1 MASAKNGQS
10 NPKQEAMGQPQEFII
25 QKLYIKDLSFE
36 SPSSPTIFR
45 ADWQPKLTL
54 DLNVNSN
61 KLDDVTHHVVLTVTA
76 TVVNGDKT
84 AFLAEVNQAGIF
96 TIKNFGEEQL
106 HHLLG
111 SYCPAVMFPYAR
123 ETISSLVER
132 GGFPPLYLAPI
143 NFDALYQQEMEK
155 RKAENNA
162 KAKDD
167 AGEAASGETS

>member
-10 NPKQEAMGQPQEFII
+10 NPKQEATGQTQEFII
-25 QKLYIKDLSFE
+25 QKLYVKDISFE
-36 SPSSPTIFR
+36 NPSSPAIFR

-61 KLDDVTHHVVLTVTA
+61 KLDDNTHNVVLTVTA

-96 TIKNFGEEQL
+96 TIKNFSEEQV

-123 ETISSLVER
+123 EAISSLVER

-143 NFDALYQQEMEK
+143 NFDALYQQQMDK
-155 RKAENNA
+155 RKAEAVGTKDKNA
-162 KAKDD
+162 SD
-167 AGEAASGETS
+167 AATGETS